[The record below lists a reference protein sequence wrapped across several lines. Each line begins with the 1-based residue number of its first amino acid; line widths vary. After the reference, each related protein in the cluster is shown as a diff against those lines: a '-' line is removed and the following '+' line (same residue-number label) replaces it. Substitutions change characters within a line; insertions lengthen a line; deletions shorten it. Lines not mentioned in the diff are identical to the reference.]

1 MNNQFP
7 RSPFSPPK
15 ESLPFSGIATFAGYP
30 FWNPDQKTDA
40 VVLGIPYDEGTTYRP
55 GTRFG
60 PRQRSSLAK
69 KAVPKIRQNR
79 AC

>member
-1 MNNQFP
+1 MTNQFP
-7 RSPFSPPK
+7 RSPFSPPQD
-15 ESLPFSGIATFAGYP
+15 SLPFTGIATFAGYP

-60 PRQRSSLAK
+60 PRAHTHTHTRTIVHTHIQ
-69 KAVPKIRQNR
+69 
-79 AC
+79 